1 MANSKAA
8 GSGQEASRRKR
19 AVSAADRKVETASKK
34 AGAAGKAPATR
45 KSSGKSAARTAAK
58 KSSKPAETGFITD
71 LDRYLFGA
79 GTHYEIFE
87 KLGAHPKTYGGRP
100 GYYFAVWAPHAGAVH
115 LVGDFNSWNPEATPM
130 TQLAQSGIWECFIPG
145 MGPGELYKFAVTTQS
160 GKILFKADPYANC
173 AEYRPGTASMTT
185 DIETYK
191 WTDGQWMEKRSQSD
205 PVTGPM
211 SIYEVHLGSWRK
223 KNRPEKDGFYTY
235 VEAAH
240 ELTAYVKEMGYT
252 HVELMGIAEHPYD
265 GSWGYQVTGYYAPT
279 SRYGTPEEFK
289 YFVN

>member
-19 AVSAADRKVETASKK
+19 AVSAADRKVETAGKK

-185 DIETYK
+185 DIET
-191 WTDGQWMEKRSQSD
+191 
-205 PVTGPM
+205 
-211 SIYEVHLGSWRK
+211 
-223 KNRPEKDGFYTY
+223 
-235 VEAAH
+235 
-240 ELTAYVKEMGYT
+240 
-252 HVELMGIAEHPYD
+252 
-265 GSWGYQVTGYYAPT
+265 
-279 SRYGTPEEFK
+279 
-289 YFVN
+289 